1 MPDSPF
7 SSRDVYS
14 EQKVSR
20 RGDAPKYKTWKVLK
34 RFVSISKLLTAR
46 LYGRVL
52 RFIRWLRSS
61 RSTGELVAKL
71 FRTALF
77 LCAAIFIW
85 LILYFAF
92 ILIILPDV
100 DEVGALF
107 AAESTVITDRNGIEL
122 YRIHG
127 DEDRTLVPLSHISDY
142 VEQATIAIEDERF
155 YERGCFDPRAFGR
168 AVWRNVFSVLGGSWG
183 QGGSTITQQ
192 FAKNALIGSRKKR
205 ITRKVKEY
213 VLSCQLE
220 GRYSKDEVLELYL
233 NRIPYGHN
241 AHGVEQAS
249 KIYFAKSSSGLTL
262 AESSILAALPQLPSY
277 LSPYGKHVRTTLSAK
292 GEERFRQ
299 GEIRSI
305 DDVRDDDFWIGLVG
319 ECFKEV
325 AETSGVETPDEAEP
339 RRASL
344 SEESATETCN
354 GVYIG
359 GRTDQVLRNMQDQGF
374 IGEEERLNAL
384 DELQTITFER
394 ARENIRAPHFVMW
407 VREKIKEQFRD
418 QFDAGF
424 LESGGLRITTSLD
437 WDIQQIAEGVI
448 NEIGQTNID
457 LYGAHNAAILAAD
470 PESGHIL
477 AYVGNRDYWDE
488 ETDGNVDI
496 VQAPRQPG
504 SSFKPFSYAAAFLNG
519 YSPATVLYDVPT
531 KIGDDEPENFDSKF
545 MGPLTIRKA
554 LGASRNIPAAKSF
567 FLAGGEDAVVGLAAS
582 MGIPTARDRKNELTE
597 ARGEPYEY
605 GWPLSLG
612 AAEIPLYEMVQG
624 YATFARAG
632 KTLDFV
638 SILKIEDRD
647 GNILYESSGEAE
659 EDEEDVLDP
668 RAAYMITSILSDE
681 SVRPAGY
688 WRDQLTVPGFKT
700 AAKTGTSN
708 KCLERDEETNVCT
721 DSKPDNT
728 WTIGYTSNLVAGA
741 WSGNASGGVLY
752 VKAAGLDTASP
763 IWRRFMIS
771 AHRQFEAEPKE
782 FEIPEDLESAQV
794 SELSGELASSCTPE
808 SLRRADIFFK
818 GDAPKEFD
826 SACRQIEV
834 DKLTGLLAS
843 DECPAEVREAG
854 SFLAPRSALPDR
866 WPLWEQAVQSW
877 ARDLS
882 RSPVHSKRKLP
893 DLMEPI
899 NMEEEKESIFWKV
912 VGVNEEDGKPIRK
925 FRGTGAFLPLPLPLA
940 PSEECKLSL
949 TPGRL
954 TKPTLKILSP
964 SHGGTATA
972 PSFRPQIEFTVGNAV
987 RSVKYELDG
996 RVVANALSGSSL
1008 EPLIRLPRR
1017 FETEGIHNLKVT
1029 LTDSYFNQ
1037 VSSSVRFTF
1046 KEDAGI
1052 PQVRILA
1059 PPDGAVLKLGQEITI
1074 IAEARDPGGFVDRVQ
1089 FFLGDQLLTTR
1100 RSSPFQVTFTLD
1112 ADPGETVI
1120 RVVGIDAARNE
1131 GVDEVGV
1138 EIVK

>member
-1 MPDSPF
+1 MPNSPF

-14 EQKVSR
+14 ER
-20 RGDAPKYKTWKVLK
+20 RAPCRGDAPKWKRWKMPTRLVGIF
-34 RFVSISKLLTAR
+34 RLLTAR
-46 LYGRVL
+46 LYGLLGWV
-52 RFIRWLRSS
+52 RSS
-61 RSTGELVAKL
+61 RSPGELVGKL
-71 FRTALF
+71 FRIALF
-77 LCAAIFIW
+77 LCAALFIW

-92 ILIILPDV
+92 ILITLPDV

-107 AAESTVITDRNGIEL
+107 AAESTIITDRNEIEL

-127 DEDRTLVPLSHISDY
+127 DEDRTLVPLSHIKDY

-292 GEERFRQ
+292 GEERFDQ
-299 GEIRSI
+299 GKIKSI
-305 DDVRDDDFWIGLVG
+305 NDIKDDDFWIGLVG
-319 ECFKEV
+319 ETFG
-325 AETSGVETPDEAEP
+325 SG
-339 RRASL
+339 S
-344 SEESATETCN
+344 N
-354 GVYIG
+354 IVYIG
-359 GRTDQVLRNMQDQGF
+359 GRTDQVLKNMQDQGF
-374 IGEEERLNAL
+374 ITSEERENAL
-384 DELQTITFER
+384 EELQTISFER

-407 VREKIKEQFRD
+407 IRENIEEQFGD
-418 QFDAGF
+418 QFDEGF
-424 LESGGLRITTSLD
+424 LESGGLKVTTSLD
-437 WDIQQIAEGVI
+437 WALQQIAEGVI

-457 LYGAHNAAILAAD
+457 LYGAHNAALLAVD
-470 PESGHIL
+470 PATGQIL

-488 ETDGNVDI
+488 ATDGNVDI

-504 SSFKPFSYAAAFLNG
+504 SSFKPFSYAAAFLNE

-531 KIGDDEPENFDSKF
+531 KIGDDEPENFDSRF

-567 FLAGGEDAVVGLAAS
+567 FLAGGENAIVELAAS
-582 MGIPTARDRKNELTE
+582 MGVPTVRDRRDELTE

-612 AAEIPLYEMVQG
+612 AAEVPLFEMVQG
-624 YATFARAG
+624 YSTFARSG
-632 KTLDFV
+632 KAIDPV

-647 GNILYESSGEAE
+647 GNILYSAQE
-659 EDEEDVLDP
+659 EPEEEDVLDP
-668 RAAYMITSILSDE
+668 RAAAMITSILSDE
-681 SVRPAGY
+681 SARPAGY
-688 WRDQLTVPGFKT
+688 WRDQLTIPGFRT
-700 AAKTGTSN
+700 AGKTGTSN
-708 KCLERDEETNVCT
+708 KCLERASTGSAQAFKGACI

-728 WTIGYTSNLVAGA
+728 WTIGYTANLVAGA
-741 WSGNASGGVLY
+741 WAGNASGGALY

-771 AHRQFEAEPKE
+771 AHRQMEAGSAE
-782 FEIPEDLESAQV
+782 FKLPEDLESAQI
-794 SELSGELASSCTPE
+794 SELSGKLASSCTPE
-808 SLRRADIFFK
+808 NLRSADIFFK
-818 GDAPKEFD
+818 GEAPKEFD
-826 SACRQIEV
+826 DACRQIEV

-843 DECPAEVREAG
+843 DECPIEAREAG
-854 SFLAPRSALPDR
+854 SFFSPRSALPDR
-866 WPLWEQAVQSW
+866 WPLWEQGVQSW
-877 ARDLS
+877 AQDLS
-882 RSPVHSKRKLP
+882 RSPVHSRRKLP

-912 VGVNEEDGKPIRK
+912 IGVNEEDGEPIRK

-940 PSEECKLSL
+940 PSEECKLDM

-954 TKPTLKILSP
+954 VKPTLKILSP
-964 SHGGTATA
+964 SHGGTATS

-996 RVVANALSGSSL
+996 RVVANALSGSAL

-1029 LTDSYFNQ
+1029 LIDSYFNQ
-1037 VSSSVRFTF
+1037 VSKSVRFTF
-1046 KEDAGI
+1046 QEDAGI

-1059 PPDGAVLKLGQEITI
+1059 PPDGATLKLGQEVTI
-1074 IAEARDPGGFVDRVQ
+1074 IAEVRDPGGYVDRAQ

-1100 RSSPFQVTFTLD
+1100 RSAPFQVTFKLD
-1112 ADPGETVI
+1112 ADLGETVI
-1120 RVVGIDAARNE
+1120 RVVGVDAAKNE
-1131 GVDEVGV
+1131 GEDEVQV
-1138 EIVK
+1138 IVSE